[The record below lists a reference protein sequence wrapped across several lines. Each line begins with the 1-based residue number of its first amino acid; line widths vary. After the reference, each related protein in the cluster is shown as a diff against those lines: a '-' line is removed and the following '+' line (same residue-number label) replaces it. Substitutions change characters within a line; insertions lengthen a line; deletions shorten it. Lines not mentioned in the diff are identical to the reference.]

1 MTYKSDFQEQVVA
14 CTTTIDGQMVPHN
27 TNIYTLMRNWHWW
40 TFGYLFFAERMVTC
54 STFIDKQARAYNNNY
69 LYFEK
74 HTDIDEHMVA
84 YNTDIS
90 DNNSMLIWHLR
101 ENGTLEHELSW
112 TNFSM
117 QMVAYKTDIDEQT
130 VAYINIALTSLHHEY
145 W

>member
-1 MTYKSDFQEQVVA
+1 
-14 CTTTIDGQMVPHN
+14 
-27 TNIYTLMRNWHWW
+27 
-40 TFGYLFFAERMVTC
+40 MVTC
-54 STFIDKQARAYNNNY
+54 STFIDKQARVYNNNY

-101 ENGTLEHELSW
+101 ENGTLEHEFSR

-117 QMVAYKTDIDEQT
+117 QMVAYKTDIDEPT